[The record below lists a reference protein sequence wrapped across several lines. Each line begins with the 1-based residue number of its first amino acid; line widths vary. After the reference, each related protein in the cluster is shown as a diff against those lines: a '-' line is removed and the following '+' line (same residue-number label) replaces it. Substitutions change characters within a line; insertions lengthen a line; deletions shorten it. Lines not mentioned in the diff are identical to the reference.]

1 MSFSLESFIRQFNDI
16 KVLNDYFASF
26 GIGIDIPENFSKD
39 QLIELFVKKF
49 NSLPPKRREEIENNF
64 IEVNQCGDE
73 KLGLEKLKDITK
85 TRNAQWAKMN
95 SSLKLDNILGKVK
108 EITNN
113 IEIAVSKVSALNKP
127 FNQTHFYNEY
137 KLFEVDVLNTV
148 KMIDESLKYLSGLSS
163 MKTRLELQTLKKYF
177 YKNKDTIYTMS
188 ALSSDIIPKPIYS
201 LDLYYNPNTNLG
213 NKYNSEEEERDKLIH
228 KKLDDLKKEVKAL
241 REGKKEV
248 SIESRFDQDKKNLVI
263 NGIEICFSRAEKQYP
278 IIEVIYSDTTK
289 KSWTIEE
296 IAEAK
301 GEYIQTDE
309 DEVKEGKY
317 LRNAVRSIN
326 DKVKR
331 AGFHDK
337 FLEYKGGCVVVHI

>member
-1 MSFSLESFIRQFNDI
+1 MSFSLESFIGQFKDI

-39 QLIELFVKKF
+39 QLVELFVKKF

-64 IEVNQCGDE
+64 IEVSQCGDE

-85 TRNAQWAKMN
+85 ARNAQWAKIN

-127 FNQTHFYNEY
+127 FSQTHFYNEY

-148 KMIDESLKYLSGLSS
+148 KMIDESFKYLSGLSS
-163 MKTRLELQTLKKYF
+163 MKTRLELQALKKYF

-201 LDLYYNPNTNLG
+201 LDLYYSPNTNLG
-213 NKYNSEEEERDKLIH
+213 NKYNSEEIDKLIY
-228 KKLDDLKKEVKAL
+228 KKLADLEKEVKAL
-241 REGKKEV
+241 VESKKEV
-248 SIESRFDQDKKNLVI
+248 SIESNFDQDKKKLVI
-263 NGIEICFSRAEKQYP
+263 NGIEIYFSRAEKQYP
-278 IIEVIYSDTTK
+278 IIEVIYSDITK
-289 KSWTIEE
+289 KSWTIVE

-301 GEYIQTDE
+301 GEHMVTEE

-337 FLEYKGGCVVVHI
+337 FLEYKGGCVIIHI